1 MNNRVNDD
9 EQSIVS
15 CAGDDSSFISLVET
29 TNAFAAIFEFSQGT
43 GPKTIWEI
51 GTSQLQSF
59 DSFRYFVINTPIP
72 DEIFTRSQTTI
83 ISTFENI
90 NFIAIY
96 KMLFDIQARGF
107 TRIIAFVVGHLNNEV
122 IQNIYHTY
130 LDRMKELM
138 NEFQKSTLKNVEHDL
153 KKYALELNKTFE
165 ITNDQILEQRRS
177 ELKKYLNFFNVDI
190 SNEEDIEVVPKDI
203 KFFTTINNDLR
214 RISELTNFNE
224 VFLPKFEKL
233 YNDIIEMPYD
243 GNVDSKANFIEPK
256 VAIKFGVKDT
266 FPELIKFIKNLNDED
281 KLSEKDNLIV
291 DAIFHGEIFY
301 HCAYSILSGSP
312 LVIICNNP
320 KLSDYIYKRLS
331 FLIPFYK
338 DGYVKN
344 QKTIKPLE
352 CLRYSIVITEKLEID
367 ENISLNVLNLIK
379 YTYTGE
385 KCPNNS
391 FIRKFKNSEIN
402 YSYNVFFK
410 MLYLN
415 LKTESNNLLSKMSEI
430 SKSETFKTIKDDE
443 PIHRYWII
451 SYFNQQ
457 KLKPILTFQNMQ
469 NKNAK
474 EISIFS

>member
-190 SNEEDIEVVPKDI
+190 S
-203 KFFTTINNDLR
+203 L
-214 RISELTNFNE
+214 S
-224 VFLPKFEKL
+224 
-233 YNDIIEMPYD
+233 
-243 GNVDSKANFIEPK
+243 
-256 VAIKFGVKDT
+256 
-266 FPELIKFIKNLNDED
+266 LI
-281 KLSEKDNLIV
+281 
-291 DAIFHGEIFY
+291 H
-301 HCAYSILSGSP
+301 
-312 LVIICNNP
+312 
-320 KLSDYIYKRLS
+320 
-331 FLIPFYK
+331 
-338 DGYVKN
+338 
-344 QKTIKPLE
+344 
-352 CLRYSIVITEKLEID
+352 
-367 ENISLNVLNLIK
+367 
-379 YTYTGE
+379 
-385 KCPNNS
+385 
-391 FIRKFKNSEIN
+391 
-402 YSYNVFFK
+402 
-410 MLYLN
+410 M
-415 LKTESNNLLSKMSEI
+415 
-430 SKSETFKTIKDDE
+430 
-443 PIHRYWII
+443 
-451 SYFNQQ
+451 
-457 KLKPILTFQNMQ
+457 
-469 NKNAK
+469 
-474 EISIFS
+474 